1 MSQMAAFQERIVST
15 VDGSVTS
22 VQAIYVP
29 SDDVTDPGVQAI
41 LPYMQSMVILS
52 RAVAERGIYPA
63 MDVFESTSSIL
74 TPDVVGKEHY
84 DTVLAAQL
92 LLNKYTELSHMVAI
106 IGEAELSAEQRLQ
119 YNRAKKLINYMSQP
133 FFVAEAQTGR
143 PGYYVERQQT
153 VKDVQAIMRGDV
165 DDIPE
170 SDFMNIGAISTI
182 EEVKSGKKPEE
193 HKPAAEILNQVQDDS
208 HSGAKAIESQNQQST
223 VSSPQSAGGPPPV
236 ITESTKP
243 LDVQLAQGT
252 GQEVE
257 GGRSEVENASHSG
270 AKAIESQPPTSNL
283 RTSEGEPQD
292 PFYKPSIPASGEE
305 ETVVVS
311 MAGDT
316 VVGSR
321 NANGEFVEN
330 DDEGASNPQPPK
342 DWEKEINAILPE
354 ESKS

>member
-1 MSQMAAFQERIVST
+1 MPLAR
-15 VDGSVTS
+15 
-22 VQAIYVP
+22 
-29 SDDVTDPGVQAI
+29 
-41 LPYMQSMVILS
+41 LRKL
-52 RAVAERGIYPA
+52 RAV
-63 MDVFESTSSIL
+63 
-74 TPDVVGKEHY
+74 
-84 DTVLAAQL
+84 
-92 LLNKYTELSHMVAI
+92 
-106 IGEAELSAEQRLQ
+106 
-119 YNRAKKLINYMSQP
+119 
-133 FFVAEAQTGR
+133 
-143 PGYYVERQQT
+143 
-153 VKDVQAIMRGDV
+153 
-165 DDIPE
+165 
-170 SDFMNIGAISTI
+170 
-182 EEVKSGKKPEE
+182 KKPEE
-193 HKPAAEILNQVQDDS
+193 HKPAEPAKEAEQPATTVTSDQEAVTSGGAENQ
-208 HSGAKAIESQNQQST
+208 
-223 VSSPQSAGGPPPV
+223 SPTGGPPPV

-243 LDVQLAQGT
+243 LDVQLDQGT

-330 DDEGASNPQPPK
+330 DDEGASNPQTPK